1 MQTESDAISYLH
13 FQRAQYEQSL
23 QDNEYEYDMQHKSSK
38 ICCVQVL
45 NNKMSSTGVM

>member
-38 ICCVQVL
+38 ICCV
-45 NNKMSSTGVM
+45 